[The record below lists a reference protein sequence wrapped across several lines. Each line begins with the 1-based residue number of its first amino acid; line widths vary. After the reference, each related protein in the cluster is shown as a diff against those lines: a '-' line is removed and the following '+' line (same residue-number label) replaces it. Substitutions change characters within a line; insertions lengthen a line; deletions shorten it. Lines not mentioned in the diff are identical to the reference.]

1 MSALSGTTDAPRP
14 SRGGRPRDPSR
25 DGVIRA
31 AILRLLADVGYGAL
45 TMDAVAAEAGVGKAT
60 IYRRWRTKQDL
71 VVDTISDLNRAEAT
85 PRTPARSRGPAG
97 DAAVAGLGHHR
108 SGRRGDLS
116 LLSTVPHQPALA
128 EAFRNGP
135 LAVWR
140 TAFDEIWARA
150 EQRGELRPG
159 VSGSVAAEATSAL
172 LVQRWLL
179 TGEPVDD
186 AYADEV
192 LETVVLPLLRTVR
205 RDGLSS
211 PPQGAGPALERAD
224 HLVGDPAAVEVA
236 GLRPHRLAVDAVRGR
251 PCRVEGHR
259 TAQVLVA
266 AARVLVGPA
275 DRGDRR
281 PSTTASQ

>member
-1 MSALSGTTDAPRP
+1 MAALSTTEMPRP

-45 TMDAVAAEAGVGKAT
+45 TMDAVASEAGVGKAT

-71 VVDTISDLNRAEAT
+71 VVDTISDLNRAEASPPDT
-85 PRTPARSRGPAG
+85 GSLEGDLRTMMHGLVTVISGPTG
-97 DAAVAGLGHHR
+97 AAT
-108 SGRRGDLS
+108 LS

-135 LAVWR
+135 LGVWR
-140 TAFDEIWARA
+140 HAFEQIWARA
-150 EQRGELRPG
+150 EERGDVRPG
-159 VSGSVAAEATSAL
+159 WHGSVAAESVSAL

-192 LETVVLPLLRTVR
+192 LDTVVLPLAR
-205 RDGLSS
+205 
-211 PPQGAGPALERAD
+211 
-224 HLVGDPAAVEVA
+224 
-236 GLRPHRLAVDAVRGR
+236 
-251 PCRVEGHR
+251 
-259 TAQVLVA
+259 A
-266 AARVLVGPA
+266 AAA
-275 DRGDRR
+275 
-281 PSTTASQ
+281 

>member
-1 MSALSGTTDAPRP
+1 MSAPGTTDAVRP

-45 TMDAVAAEAGVGKAT
+45 TMDAVASEAGVGKAT

-85 PRTPARSRGPAG
+85 AEDTGC
-97 DAAVAGLGHHR
+97 LE
-108 SGRRGDLS
+108 GDLRAMLRS
-116 LLSTVPHQPALA
+116 LVSVITGPTGAATLALLCTVPHPLARPPRVAPQPALA

-140 TAFDEIWARA
+140 HSFEQIWARA

-159 VSGSVAAEATSAL
+159 IAGSVAAETTSAV

-179 TGEPVDD
+179 TGEPVDE
-186 AYADEV
+186 AYADQV
-192 LETVVLPLLRTVR
+192 LESVVLPLMR
-205 RDGLSS
+205 RS
-211 PPQGAGPALERAD
+211 
-224 HLVGDPAAVEVA
+224 DPAKV
-236 GLRPHRLAVDAVRGR
+236 
-251 PCRVEGHR
+251 
-259 TAQVLVA
+259 
-266 AARVLVGPA
+266 
-275 DRGDRR
+275 
-281 PSTTASQ
+281 

>member
-1 MSALSGTTDAPRP
+1 MAALTTTEMPRP

-45 TMDAVAAEAGVGKAT
+45 TMDAVASEAGVGKAT

-71 VVDTISDLNRAEAT
+71 VVDTISDLNRADAT
-85 PRTPARSRGPAG
+85 PPDTGSLEGDLRQMLRSLVAVVTGPTG
-97 DAAVAGLGHHR
+97 AAT
-108 SGRRGDLS
+108 LS

-140 TAFDEIWARA
+140 ESFKEIWDRA
-150 EQRGELRPG
+150 ERRGEIRPG
-159 VSGSVAAEATSAL
+159 VADSVAAETTSAL

-179 TGEPVDD
+179 TGEPVDE

-192 LETVVLPLLRTVR
+192 LDTVVLPLIT
-205 RDGLSS
+205 
-211 PPQGAGPALERAD
+211 A
-224 HLVGDPAAVEVA
+224 
-236 GLRPHRLAVDAVRGR
+236 
-251 PCRVEGHR
+251 HR
-259 TAQVLVA
+259 TASV
-266 AARVLVGPA
+266 
-275 DRGDRR
+275 
-281 PSTTASQ
+281 